1 MRIPLSSL
9 PSRARGGP
17 AWIRPGTTAV
27 QFAIV
32 FPVFFVFILGFIEF
46 GRANM
51 VLSLLNNAARNGARV
66 AILTGK
72 SNSDIDDTI
81 TTSLSN
87 SGIRNYTTTVKVNN
101 TVANAS
107 TAGSNDEITVSISVP
122 VANITWIPGTGLLTG
137 NLRGKCT
144 LYRE

>member
-1 MRIPLSSL
+1 MKKPRIR
-9 PSRARGGP
+9 SRRSR
-17 AWIRPGTTAV
+17 IGTTAV

-32 FPVFFVFILGFIEF
+32 FPVFFVFVLGFIEF

-66 AILTGK
+66 AVLSGRNNT
-72 SNSDIDDTI
+72 DIDSTI
-81 TTSLSN
+81 ATSLS
-87 SGIRNYTTTVKVNN
+87 GMGVRNYTTTVTVNN

-107 TAGSNDEITVSISVP
+107 TAASNDEITVTISVP
-122 VANITWIPGTGLLTG
+122 VSNISWIPGTGLLQG